1 MLFVLQKS
9 CYNICRNKKEFN
21 NATNLG
27 KNYEQRQ
34 DCGSSDDDFDFEN
47 FYTYTAEI
55 CHTLDI
61 ATPVVL
67 SKHVFH
73 FLNFHNTTFF
83 PQDFPEEVTF
93 SRLVLE
99 DITE

>member
-1 MLFVLQKS
+1 MLRIWGK
-9 CYNICRNKKEFN
+9 IMNKDKIVRDTVF
-21 NATNLG
+21 
-27 KNYEQRQ
+27 
-34 DCGSSDDDFDFEN
+34 SSEDDFDFEN